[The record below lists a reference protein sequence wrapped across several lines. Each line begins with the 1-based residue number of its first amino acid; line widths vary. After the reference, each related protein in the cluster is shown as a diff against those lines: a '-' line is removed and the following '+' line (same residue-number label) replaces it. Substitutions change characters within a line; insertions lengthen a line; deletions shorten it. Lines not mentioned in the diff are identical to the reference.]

1 MSATKARHTHGLE
14 ITALIFFA
22 VGLLLLLALVTY
34 SSADPS
40 FSVSGAAGSVKN
52 AIGVIGSYLSDALLK
67 LFGLCAYLIPFFFFA
82 YAAYFALGGEAV
94 HPHLKKVGGILL
106 FISLASLLGI
116 QGDTVRLFS
125 EDIPSGGMLG
135 KLFVVLLVNSV
146 SVTGAYIIAVTS
158 LVISLI
164 MLTPFSLVAV
174 IDGLRRA
181 FYGAL
186 DRLALLNDIRKGRA
200 EKARAARAQPSQQKE
215 PPKIAGD
222 PSAPSAPLP
231 RLALRE
237 RNRQDKKDKSAKPV
251 QAAFGFMEES
261 VGGYKLPGADLLDP
275 LPPRIKKV
283 SEKEM
288 IAQSELLARK
298 LLDFDI
304 QGRVSQVHPG
314 PVVTMFEYEPA
325 PGVKVRRIEGLADD
339 LALAMK
345 AASVRI
351 VSPLPGKAAVGIE
364 VPNNSRETVYFREII
379 ESPEYQGHRS
389 KLRIPLGKDIF
400 GMPTIAYVEKM
411 PHLLVAGAT
420 GSGKSVAIN
429 SIILALLF
437 NARPNEIRLVMVD
450 PKMLELSLYNDI
462 PHLLT
467 PVVTQ
472 PKKAAET
479 LRAVVAEMERRY
491 RQLAEKGSKNID
503 SYNKSVMEKERLPY
517 IVVIID
523 ELADLMMTVQ
533 KEIEDSIMRLAQMAR
548 AAGIHL
554 IVATQRPSVDVV
566 TGLIKANL
574 PSRIA
579 FQVSSKTDS
588 RTILDANGAESLL
601 GKGDMLFLPPG
612 SPHLVRIHGCFVSE
626 EEIKRVVEFVKKQ
639 GKPNYE
645 LLQQRVKEIA
655 EAQTASVEEGE
666 RDEEYERA
674 VDLVQMNGQASTSFL
689 QRRLRVGYN
698 RAARMIE
705 MMEKDGIVGPPDG
718 SKPRKVLVR
727 KNMDGTVHGLDA

>member
-1 MSATKARHTHGLE
+1 MAAPKARHKHGQE
-14 ITALIFFA
+14 ITALVLFA
-22 VGLLLLLALVTY
+22 VGLLLLLSLVTY

-40 FSVSGAAGSVKN
+40 FSVTGTGGEVKN
-52 AIGVIGSYLSDALLK
+52 AIGIIGSYLSDALLR
-67 LFGLCAYLIPFFFFA
+67 LFGLCAYLIPLFLFS
-82 YAAYFALGGEAV
+82 YAAYFALSGEAL
-94 HPHLKKVGGILL
+94 HPHLKKVGGVLL
-106 FISLASLLGI
+106 FVSLSTLLGI
-116 QGDTVRLFS
+116 QGDSMRLFS
-125 EDIPSGGMLG
+125 EAVPTGGMLG
-135 KLFVVLLVNSV
+135 QLVAVVLVKTV
-146 SVTGAYIIAVTS
+146 SVTGAVIIAATS
-158 LVISLI
+158 LVISLVL
-164 MLTPFSLVAV
+164 LTPFSLLAAL
-174 IDGLRRA
+174 DGLGRA
-181 FYGAL
+181 LRSARDKL
-186 DRLALLNDIRKGRA
+186 VLLNDIRKGRA
-200 EKARAARAQPSQQKE
+200 EKAREAKARPAPPKEQPPIGPAPAPLASPPRVAVREPE
-215 PPKIAGD
+215 PPK
-222 PSAPSAPLP
+222 
-231 RLALRE
+231 E
-237 RNRQDKKDKSAKPV
+237 RKLKQAKPV
-251 QAAFGFMEES
+251 QAAFGFMDEGA
-261 VGGYKLPGADLLDP
+261 GGFILPGADLLDP
-275 LPPRIKKV
+275 VPPPLKRV
-283 SEKEM
+283 TEKDM
-288 IAQSELLARK
+288 LAQSSLLVQK

-304 QGRVSQVHPG
+304 QGRVTQVHPG

-351 VSPLPGKAAVGIE
+351 VAPLPGKAAVGIE
-364 VPNNSRETVYFREII
+364 VPNSNRETVYFREIM
-379 ESPEYQGHRS
+379 ESPEYQS
-389 KLRIPLGKDIF
+389 QKTKLRIPLGKDIF
-400 GMPTIAYVEKM
+400 GTPAAANVEKM

-429 SIILALLF
+429 AIIMALLL
-437 NARPNEIRLVMVD
+437 NARPNEVKLVMVD

-491 RQLAEKGSKNID
+491 RQLAEKGAKNIE
-503 SYNKSVMEKERLPY
+503 SFNKAMPEQDRLPY

-533 KEIEDSIMRLAQMAR
+533 KEIEDSIMRIAQMAR

-601 GKGDMLFLPPG
+601 GRGDMLFLPPG
-612 SPHLVRIHGCFVSE
+612 SSHLVRVHGCFVSE

-639 GKPNYE
+639 AKPNYE
-645 LLQQRVKEIA
+645 LLQQRVKEVA
-655 EAQTASVEEGE
+655 EAAVAATEGGE

-705 MMEKDGIVGPPDG
+705 MMEKDGIVGPADG

-727 KNMDGTVHGLDA
+727 KNMDGTERTLVD

>member
-1 MSATKARHTHGLE
+1 MAASKVKHKHGHE
-14 ITALIFFA
+14 IAALILFS

-34 SSADPS
+34 SSTDPC
-40 FSVSGAAGSVKN
+40 FSVSGSGEVKN

-67 LFGLCAYLIPFFFFA
+67 LFGLCAYLIPLFLFS
-82 YAAYFALGGEAV
+82 YAAFFALGGEAL

-106 FISLASLLGI
+106 FASLATLLGI
-116 QGDTVRLFS
+116 QGETVRLFS
-125 EDIPSGGMLG
+125 ETVPSGGMFG
-135 KLFVVLLVNSV
+135 RLFAVLLVKTV
-146 SVTGAYIIAVTS
+146 SITGAAIVAVTA

-164 MLTPFSLVAV
+164 LLTPFSLVAAL
-174 IDGLRRA
+174 DGLRRA
-181 FYGAL
+181 VKSAA

-200 EKARAARAQPSQQKE
+200 EKAREAKAHSIMPKELQQVAPEPATAAA
-215 PPKIAGD
+215 PP
-222 PSAPSAPLP
+222 
-231 RLALRE
+231 RVALRE
-237 RNRQDKKDKSAKPV
+237 REQREKKEKPAKPV
-251 QAAFGFMEES
+251 QAAFGFMEDGA
-261 VGGYKLPGADLLDP
+261 GGYKLPGIDLLDP
-275 LPPRIKKV
+275 VPPPVKRV
-283 SEKEM
+283 TEKDM
-288 IAQSELLARK
+288 IAQSALLAQK

-304 QGRVSQVHPG
+304 QGRVTQVHPG

-345 AASVRI
+345 AAAVRI

-364 VPNNSRETVYFREII
+364 VPNTVRETVYFREII
-379 ESPEYQGHRS
+379 EAPEYQSLRS
-389 KLRIPLGKDIF
+389 RLRIPLGKDIF
-400 GMPTIAYVEKM
+400 GTPTMASVEKM

-429 SIILALLF
+429 AIIMALLL
-437 NARPNEIRLVMVD
+437 NARPNEVKLVMVD
-450 PKMLELSLYNDI
+450 PKMLELSFYNDI

-491 RQLAEKGSKNID
+491 RQLAGKGSKNID
-503 SYNKSVMEKERLPY
+503 SYNKAVPEQERLPY

-533 KEIEDSIMRLAQMAR
+533 KEIEDSIMRIAQMAR

-612 SPHLVRIHGCFVSE
+612 SSHLVRVHGCFVSE

-639 GKPNYE
+639 AKPNYD
-645 LLQQRVKEIA
+645 LLQQRVKEVA
-655 EAQTASVEEGE
+655 EAAVAATEDGE

-674 VDLVQMNGQASTSFL
+674 VDLVQLNGQASTSFL

-705 MMEKDGIVGPPDG
+705 MMEKDGIVGPADG

-727 KNMDGTVHGLDA
+727 KNMDGTERNLDV

>member
-1 MSATKARHTHGLE
+1 MAASAKQHKPGHAILA
-14 ITALIFFA
+14 IVLFA
-22 VGLLLLLALVTY
+22 AGLLLLLALVTY
-34 SSADPS
+34 SSTDPC
-40 FSVSGAAGSVKN
+40 FSVTGKTGQVRN
-52 AIGVIGSYLSDALLK
+52 AIGIIGSYLADALLQ
-67 LFGLCAYLIPFFFFA
+67 LVGVASYLIPLFLIA
-82 YAAYFALGGEAV
+82 YAAYFALGDKAL
-94 HPHLKKVGGILL
+94 HPLLKKVGGVLL
-106 FISLASLLGI
+106 FIAIATLLDL
-116 QGDTVRLFS
+116 QGETMRLFS
-125 EDIPSGGMLG
+125 EEVPSGGMLG
-135 KLFVVLLVNSV
+135 RLFGLLFVKSV
-146 SVTGAYIIAVTS
+146 SMTGAYIITVTA
-158 LVISLI
+158 LVIALI
-164 MLTPFSLVAV
+164 LLAPFSLIAAAELLREAYR
-174 IDGLRRA
+174 GLLRQI
-181 FYGAL
+181 
-186 DRLALLNDIRKGRA
+186 ALLNDIRRARA
-200 EKARAARAQPSQQKE
+200 ERAREARERPPLPKE
-215 PPKIAGD
+215 PPRIVASPPPPPFAAQRTVG
-222 PSAPSAPLP
+222 
-231 RLALRE
+231 RE
-237 RNRQDKKDKSAKPV
+237 PKEKKERPAKPV
-251 QAAFGFMEES
+251 QATFGFMDEGP
-261 VGGYKLPGADLLDP
+261 GGYKLPTLDLLDP
-275 LPPRIKKV
+275 VPPPIKRV
-283 SEKEM
+283 TEKDM
-288 IAQSELLARK
+288 LAQSDLLTQK

-304 QGRVSQVHPG
+304 QGRVTQVHPG
-314 PVVTMFEYEPA
+314 PVVTMFEFEPA
-325 PGVKVRRIEGLADD
+325 PGVKVRRIEGLSDD
-339 LALAMK
+339 LALAMR

-364 VPNNSRETVYFREII
+364 VPNNARETVWFREIVQAT
-379 ESPEYQGHRS
+379 EYQSVRS

-400 GMPTIAYVEKM
+400 GTPIVANIEKM

-429 SIILALLF
+429 AIIMALLL
-437 NARPNEIRLVMVD
+437 NARPNEVKLVLVD

-491 RQLAEKGSKNID
+491 RQLAEKGSKNIE
-503 SYNKSVMEKERLPY
+503 SFNKAVTEKERLPF

-533 KEIEDSIMRLAQMAR
+533 KEIEDSIMRIAQMAR

-579 FQVSSKTDS
+579 FQVASKTDS

-612 SPHLVRIHGCFVSE
+612 SAHLVRVHGCFVSE
-626 EEIKRVVEFVKKQ
+626 EEIKRVVDAVKKQ

-645 LLQQRVKEIA
+645 LLQQRVKEVA
-655 EAQTASVEEGE
+655 EAAVASTEEGE

-674 VDLVQMNGQASTSFL
+674 VDLVQLNGQASTSFL

-705 MMEKDGIVGPPDG
+705 MMEKDGIVGPADG
-718 SKPRKVLVR
+718 SKPRKVLVM
-727 KNMDGTVHGLDA
+727 KNMDGTARSFDE